1 MRYIDTA
8 SHPSSSVNLR
18 SSYPRENVM
27 DDNTWAVPSTPAY
40 LLSPEQ
46 IAGPYFRNPKLI
58 RRNISE
64 GMDGIP
70 LVLRLT
76 VVDARTGQPVT
87 DALVDIWHCNA
98 RCAYSGWSKIDPD
111 KEVDV
116 DGIGSIPRTDDDTY
130 LRGGQFTD
138 KKGIVRFTTIYPGF
152 YAGRA
157 LHIHVAI
164 RITAGNNYLQERHV
178 AWVGQLYLPEVA
190 SRSVLNARE
199 YSGRSA
205 SPLTN
210 GEDFFYETMGGEAS
224 TLNVHTLG
232 RDSKEDGFFG
242 QMTIGI
248 DTFAVSTQIKPE
260 DFDKF
265 TV

>member
-1 MRYIDTA
+1 
-8 SHPSSSVNLR
+8 
-18 SSYPRENVM
+18 M
-27 DDNTWAVPSTPAY
+27 DATTSAAPPAPAY

-64 GMDGIP
+64 GAEGVP

-76 VVDARTGQPVT
+76 IVDAMTGEPVP

-98 RCAYSGWSKIDPD
+98 RGAYSGWSKINPD
-111 KEVDV
+111 VEVDTG
-116 DGIGSIPRTDDDTY
+116 DIGAVPRTDDDTY

-138 KKGIVRFTTIYPGF
+138 KSGIVRFTTIYPGF

-157 LHIHVAI
+157 LHIHVAV

-190 SRSVLNARE
+190 SRSVLGSRP
-199 YSGRSA
+199 YSGRSVPA
-205 SPLTN
+205 LTN
-210 GEDFFYETMGGEAS
+210 AQDYFYSTMGGEKS
-224 TLNVHTLG
+224 TLSVHTLG
-232 RDSKEDGFFG
+232 RDSAEDGYFG

-260 DFDKF
+260 DFDKY

>member
-1 MRYIDTA
+1 MEDNIA
-8 SHPSSSVNLR
+8 ISSPPPVCQ
-18 SSYPRENVM
+18 
-27 DDNTWAVPSTPAY
+27 
-40 LLSPEQ
+40 LSPEQ

-76 VVDARTGQPVT
+76 IVDAMTGQPVT
-87 DALVDIWHCNA
+87 GALVDIWHCNA
-98 RCAYSGWSKIDPD
+98 RGAYSGWSKIDPD

-116 DGIGSIPRTDDDTY
+116 GSIGSIPRTDDDTY

-138 KKGIVRFTTIYPGF
+138 QQGVVRFTTIYPGF

-157 LHIHVAI
+157 LHIHVAV

-178 AWVGQLYLPEVA
+178 AWVGQLYFPEVA
-190 SRSVLNARE
+190 SRTVLNARE
-199 YSGRSA
+199 YRGRGICA
-205 SPLTN
+205 LKN
-210 GEDFFYETMGGEAS
+210 EQDEFFQGMGGEAS
-224 TLNVHTLG
+224 TLTVHAIG
-232 RDSKEDGFFG
+232 RDSNEDGFFG
-242 QMTIGI
+242 HMTIGV
-248 DTFAVSTQIKPE
+248 DTFAVSSQIKPE
-260 DFDKF
+260 DFDKY

>member
-1 MRYIDTA
+1 
-8 SHPSSSVNLR
+8 
-18 SSYPRENVM
+18 M
-27 DDNTWAVPSTPAY
+27 DDHTSVAPSAAAY

-76 VVDARTGQPVT
+76 IVDAMTGQPVNG
-87 DALVDIWHCNA
+87 AIVDIWHCNA
-98 RCAYSGWSKIDPD
+98 RGAYSGWSKIDPD

-116 DGIGSIPRTDDDTY
+116 GDIGAIPRTDDETY

-138 KKGIVRFTTIYPGF
+138 LKGIVRFSTIYPGF

-157 LHIHVAI
+157 LHIHVAV
-164 RITAGNNYLQERHV
+164 RVTAGNNYLEERHV
-178 AWVGQLYLPEVA
+178 AWVGQLYFPEVV
-190 SRSVLNARE
+190 SRTVLNARV
-199 YSGRSA
+199 YSGRTIA
-205 SPLTN
+205 ALTN
-210 GEDFFYETMGGEAS
+210 DQDFFYETMGGEAS
-224 TLNVHTLG
+224 TLSIHTLS

-242 QMTIGI
+242 HMTIGI
-248 DTFAVSTQIKPE
+248 DTFAASSQIKPE
-260 DFDKF
+260 DFDKY

>member
-1 MRYIDTA
+1 
-8 SHPSSSVNLR
+8 
-18 SSYPRENVM
+18 M
-27 DDNTWAVPSTPAY
+27 DDNTSVTSTQPAY

-46 IAGPYFRNPKLI
+46 IVGPYFRNPKLI

-64 GMDGIP
+64 GLDGIP

-76 VVDARTGQPVT
+76 IIDAMTREPVNG
-87 DALVDIWHCNA
+87 AIVDIWHCNA
-98 RCAYSGWSKIDPD
+98 RGAYSGWSKVNPD

-116 DGIGSIPRTDDDTY
+116 GDIGAIPRTDDDTY

-138 KKGIVRFTTIYPGF
+138 QKGIVRFTTIYPGF

-164 RITAGNNYLQERHV
+164 RVTAGNNYLEERHV
-178 AWVGQLYLPEVA
+178 AWVGQLYFPEVA

-199 YSGRSA
+199 YSGRTVTA
-205 SPLTN
+205 LTN
-210 GEDFFYETMGGEAS
+210 DEDYFYTSMGGEAS

-248 DTFAVSTQIKPE
+248 DTFAISSQLKPE
-260 DFDKF
+260 DFDKY

>member
-1 MRYIDTA
+1 
-8 SHPSSSVNLR
+8 
-18 SSYPRENVM
+18 M
-27 DDNTWAVPSTPAY
+27 DDNTSVTPSTPVY
-40 LLSPEQ
+40 QLTPEQ

-76 VVDARTGQPVT
+76 IVDAMTGQPVT
-87 DALVDIWHCNA
+87 GAVVDIWHCNA
-98 RCAYSGWSKIDPD
+98 RGAYSGWSKIDPD
-111 KEVDV
+111 KKVDV
-116 DGIGSIPRTDDDTY
+116 GAIGAIPRTDDDTY

-157 LHIHVAI
+157 LHIHVAV
-164 RITAGNNYLQERHV
+164 RITAGNDYLEERHV
-178 AWVGQLYLPEVA
+178 AWVGQLYFPEVA

-199 YSGRSA
+199 YSGRTVSA
-205 SPLTN
+205 LTN
-210 GEDFFYETMGGEAS
+210 DEDFHYKNRGGEDS
-224 TLNVHTLG
+224 TLTIHTLG
-232 RDSKEDGFFG
+232 RDSNEDGFFG
-242 QMTIGI
+242 HMTIGV
-248 DTFAVSTQIKPE
+248 DTFAVSSQIKAE
-260 DFDKF
+260 DFDRY

>member
-1 MRYIDTA
+1 
-8 SHPSSSVNLR
+8 
-18 SSYPRENVM
+18 M
-27 DDNTWAVPSTPAY
+27 DDNTSVTSAQPAY

-46 IAGPYFRNPKLI
+46 IVGPYFRNPKLI

-64 GMDGIP
+64 GLDGIP

-76 VVDARTGQPVT
+76 IIDAMTREPVNG
-87 DALVDIWHCNA
+87 AIVDIWHCNA
-98 RCAYSGWSKIDPD
+98 RGAYSGWSKVNPD

-116 DGIGSIPRTDDDTY
+116 GDIGAIPRTDDETY

-138 KKGIVRFTTIYPGF
+138 QKGIVRFTTIYPGF

-164 RITAGNNYLQERHV
+164 RVTAGNNYLEERHV
-178 AWVGQLYLPEVA
+178 AWVGQLYFPEVA

-199 YSGRSA
+199 YSGRTVTA
-205 SPLTN
+205 LTN
-210 GEDFFYETMGGEAS
+210 DEDYFYTSMGGEAS

-248 DTFAVSTQIKPE
+248 DTFAISSQLKPE
-260 DFDKF
+260 DFDKY

>member
-1 MRYIDTA
+1 MVATPPVA
-8 SHPSSSVNLR
+8 SP
-18 SSYPRENVM
+18 P
-27 DDNTWAVPSTPAY
+27 PAY

-64 GMDGIP
+64 GLDGIP

-76 VVDARTGQPVT
+76 IIDAMTHEPVNG
-87 DALVDIWHCNA
+87 AIVDIWHCNA
-98 RCAYSGWSKIDPD
+98 RGAYSGWSKINPD
-111 KEVDV
+111 NEVDV
-116 DGIGSIPRTDDDTY
+116 GDIGAIPRTDDDTY

-138 KKGIVRFTTIYPGF
+138 PNGIVRFTTIYPGF

-157 LHIHVAI
+157 LHIHVAV
-164 RITAGNNYLQERHV
+164 RVTAGNNYLEERHV
-178 AWVGQLYLPEVA
+178 AWVGQLYFPEVA

-199 YSGRSA
+199 YRGRTVTA
-205 SPLTN
+205 LTN
-210 GEDFFYETMGGEAS
+210 DEDYYYATMGGEAS

-242 QMTIGI
+242 HMTIGI
-248 DTFAVSTQIKPE
+248 DTFAASSRIKPE
-260 DFDKF
+260 DFDKY

>member
-1 MRYIDTA
+1 
-8 SHPSSSVNLR
+8 
-18 SSYPRENVM
+18 M
-27 DDNTWAVPSTPAY
+27 DDNTSVTSAQPAY

-46 IAGPYFRNPKLI
+46 IVGPYFRNPKLI

-64 GMDGIP
+64 GLDGIP

-76 VVDARTGQPVT
+76 IIDAMTREPVNG
-87 DALVDIWHCNA
+87 AIVDIWHCNA
-98 RCAYSGWSKIDPD
+98 RGAYSGWSKVNPD

-116 DGIGSIPRTDDDTY
+116 GDIGAIPRTDDDTY

-138 KKGIVRFTTIYPGF
+138 QKGIVRFTTIYPGF

-164 RITAGNNYLQERHV
+164 RVTAGNNYLEERHV
-178 AWVGQLYLPEVA
+178 AWVGQLYFPEVA

-199 YSGRSA
+199 YSGRTVTA
-205 SPLTN
+205 LTN
-210 GEDFFYETMGGEAS
+210 DEDYFYTTMGGEAS

-248 DTFAVSTQIKPE
+248 DTFAISSQLKPE
-260 DFDKF
+260 DFDKY

>member
-1 MRYIDTA
+1 
-8 SHPSSSVNLR
+8 
-18 SSYPRENVM
+18 M
-27 DDNTWAVPSTPAY
+27 DDNNPVSSSPAVY

-76 VVDARTGQPVT
+76 IVDAMTGQPVT

-98 RCAYSGWSKIDPD
+98 RGAYSGWSKVNPD

-116 DGIGSIPRTDDDTY
+116 DDIGSIPRTDDDTY

-138 KKGIVRFTTIYPGF
+138 KNGIVRFTTIYPGF

-157 LHIHVAI
+157 LHIHVVV
-164 RITAGNNYLQERHV
+164 RIAAGNNYLEERHV
-178 AWVGQLYLPEVA
+178 AWVGQLYFPEVA

-199 YSGRSA
+199 YRGRA
-205 SPLTN
+205 VSPLTN
-210 GEDFFYETMGGEAS
+210 DQDFFYENMGGEAS

-232 RDSKEDGFFG
+232 RDSNEDGYFG
-242 QMTIGI
+242 HTTIGI

-260 DFDKF
+260 DFDKH